1 MVKQKLRDQ
10 KAKLTFW
17 TLKNTIVRKDEK
29 DSRNDKKEEFCYIH
43 VHAGY
48 NHKLPMRSLKFF
60 KVFLQLFA
68 EQNSKVLMSVFEN
81 HKKSLI
87 QHCERSELRLHFE
100 WTKVY

>member
-68 EQNSKVLMSVFEN
+68 EQKSKVLFLHIVGKLLKMSHLN
-81 HKKSLI
+81 ILI
-87 QHCERSELRLHFE
+87 FHQFLS
-100 WTKVY
+100 Y

>member
-29 DSRNDKKEEFCYIH
+29 DSRNDKKEEFGYIH

-68 EQNSKVLMSVFEN
+68 EQNSKVLFRHIV
-81 HKKSLI
+81 
-87 QHCERSELRLHFE
+87 
-100 WTKVY
+100 